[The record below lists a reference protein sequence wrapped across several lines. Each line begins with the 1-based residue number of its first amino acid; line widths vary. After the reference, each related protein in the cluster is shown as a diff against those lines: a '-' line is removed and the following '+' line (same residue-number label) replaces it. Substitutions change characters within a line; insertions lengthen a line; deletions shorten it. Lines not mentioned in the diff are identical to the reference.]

1 LNSKSKPLPDKSIPE
16 TLISLKV
23 AKKHADTIEMK
34 DRIIKEIIEEL
45 TIYYAHNSRVISF
58 PELVIPIGVLLRKF
72 KKHTPNSNYRKIIA
86 AFLDLLKKNEDYIIV
101 KRNQLKERSLKNIQ
115 NMMNSFEGLIGKE
128 LTPLQKEKNKIE
140 ERRVELVKNK
150 LEHHQKK

>member
-1 LNSKSKPLPDKSIPE
+1 M
-16 TLISLKV
+16 ISLKI

-34 DRIIKEIIEEL
+34 DRIVREIIEEL

-86 AFLDLLKKNEDYIIV
+86 AFMELLKKNEDFIIA
-101 KRNQLKERSLKNIQ
+101 KRNQLKERSLKNLQ
-115 NMMNSFEGLIGKE
+115 NMLNSFEGLIGKE
-128 LTPLQKEKNKIE
+128 LTPLEKEKKKIE
-140 ERRVELVKNK
+140 ERRIELVKNK
-150 LEHHQKK
+150 LDHHKK